1 MLAQTHIGYQY
12 WQMPVRNSLPPVSF
26 VSLRQHSYDHGLIV
40 HTRYTVENCAGAWPG
55 DNRHNC
61 PLGYN
66 CPDPTLLPSDRY
78 GRRRWVDVGSGGP
91 EDVEFTATP
100 DAEWLDVSIT
110 KGKITGDGKNDKR
123 VWIGVNWDK
132 VGDATEGHVTFHAS
146 DGAHTVVTVP
156 LNHVTAPP
164 ADFAGAVQG
173 DGYVAIEAGVHQ
185 AVTTKDSHSWGEIPF
200 YGRTRSGLA
209 VFPVD
214 AQEFAPGT
222 GPAVRYD
229 FWATSAGPVDV
240 TLHLGPALNFILG
253 RRIAFAVQIDDGDV
267 VPIYPVPEAKLGSLP
282 HDWEDVVANEIREV
296 STKGEVKAPGK
307 HSITVYGMTAGI
319 VLERVLVD
327 FGGIK
332 ERGYSY
338 LGPPASVVA

>member
-1 MLAQTHIGYQY
+1 
-12 WQMPVRNSLPPVSF
+12 
-26 VSLRQHSYDHGLIV
+26 
-40 HTRYTVENCAGAWPG
+40 
-55 DNRHNC
+55 
-61 PLGYN
+61 
-66 CPDPTLLPSDRY
+66 
-78 GRRRWVDVGSGGP
+78 
-91 EDVEFTATP
+91 
-100 DAEWLDVSIT
+100 
-110 KGKITGDGKNDKR
+110 
-123 VWIGVNWDK
+123 
-132 VGDATEGHVTFHAS
+132 
-146 DGAHTVVTVP
+146 
-156 LNHVTAPP
+156 
-164 ADFAGAVQG
+164 
-173 DGYVAIEAGVHQ
+173 
-185 AVTTKDSHSWGEIPF
+185 
-200 YGRTRSGLA
+200 
-209 VFPVD
+209 
-214 AQEFAPGT
+214 
-222 GPAVRYD
+222 
-229 FWATSAGPVDV
+229 VDV